1 MPAETENMRR
11 CITCKASLTL
21 EQFTL
26 NKKGE
31 HHKTCNTC
39 CIKKKEYN
47 ETNKEAIAKRY
58 QEYRERN
65 KEVIS
70 QKNKEYKQQNMEQI
84 AERRKE
90 YREKNKEL
98 LAARRKEHFE
108 ANKDLLR
115 EKRREYNEK
124 NPDKVYEWKER
135 ELARR
140 KVICECGASYS
151 KYTALVHP
159 LNRRHVEWLASNGGG
174 DIEELRSAYR
184 ELHKDALAK
193 FIRPSK
199 LEERRLAIRKQAQ
212 AKP

>member
-1 MPAETENMRR
+1 MSVDV
-11 CITCKASLTL
+11 ASVVSL
-21 EQFTL
+21 EVSAIVLLSMCTPV
-26 NKKGE
+26 KKGE

-39 CIKKKEYN
+39 CIKKKEFY
-47 ETNKEAIAKRY
+47 ETNKEAIAKQH

-65 KEVIS
+65 TEVIS
-70 QKNKEYKQQNMEQI
+70 QKDKEYKQQNKEQI

-108 ANKDLLR
+108 ANKDILR

-124 NPDKVYEWKER
+124 NPDNVYEWYQR
-135 ELARR
+135 ELQRR
-140 KVICECGASYS
+140 KVICERGASYS
-151 KYTALVHP
+151 KYAALVHP
-159 LNRRHVEWLASNGGG
+159 LTRRHVVWQASNGGG

-199 LEERRLAIRKQAQ
+199 LEERRLAIIKQAQ